1 MRVGKTSCNEN
12 VVVEVS
18 FTTSLKKFLI
28 GEFNLGN
35 IVGKELKNE
44 KYWVKVEKE
53 LEQYHFTNEFL
64 VFIKEKINK
73 FFGCD
78 VDLAYIDYDKNES
91 LEADEIAITIPVEIN
106 IKGLSNQFL
115 LEYGYLRV
123 GK

>member
-1 MRVGKTSCNEN
+1 MGKTSCNEN